1 MSSVVSKIKS
11 LFIPEAWCC
20 AVRFNDDENNCI
32 IDDINTTFV
41 VLNDSYR
48 YWTADPFLFKHNG
61 KYYLFFEVFDRL
73 KRKGLLGYREIF
85 KDGCG
90 DMKIIY
96 ESPSHLSY
104 PFIYEKNNE
113 IYIVP
118 ESNKSGELFR
128 LKCISFPD
136 KWEKDIVLCN
146 EKLADTTLF
155 EKDDVTYYITE
166 KVDDSNIFDRLD
178 IYFEE
183 DNKLIECKNNP
194 VKKDINTARCAGKLF
209 YFNNKLIRPSQD
221 CGESYGK
228 KLNFNEVISIS
239 KNGYEEKLL
248 SAVEAKDIK
257 LNIVNDFVGIH
268 TYNRLDNVEVVDL
281 KIKGK
286 FNILNTVGAVLKQ
299 IKRILGR

>member
-1 MSSVVSKIKS
+1 MSSIINKIKS

-20 AVRFNDDENNCI
+20 AVRFNDNNKCI
-32 IDDINTTFV
+32 IEDVDTHFT
-41 VLNDSYR
+41 VLKDSYR

-61 KYYLFFEVFDRL
+61 KYFLFFEVFDRL

-85 KDGCG
+85 KDGYG

-96 ESPSHLSY
+96 ESPTHLSY

-128 LKCISFPD
+128 LKCIDFPD

-146 EKLADTTLF
+146 EKLADTTLLD
-155 EKDDVTYYITE
+155 KDGVTYYITE

-183 DNKLIECKNNP
+183 DHKLVECKNNP

-209 YFNNKLIRPSQD
+209 YYNDMLIRPSQD

-239 KNGYEEKLL
+239 ENGYEERLL
-248 SAVEAKDIK
+248 STVNAKDIK
-257 LNIVNDFVGIH
+257 LDVNNDFVGIH
-268 TYNRLDNVEVVDL
+268 TYNSLENIEVIDL

-286 FNILNTVGAVLKQ
+286 FNILNTIGAVLKQ
-299 IKRILGR
+299 IKRVLGR